1 MIQHIIGLNGR
12 LHSGKDT
19 AFEEI
24 DLYFAASG
32 LKAKRI
38 AFADPLKLS
47 AALALGYQP
56 KSVEEAVKIC
66 NDLKEH
72 GIIAIGDSRT
82 APYEDDSC
90 WIDYLDSGLTGRE
103 YLQFYGT
110 EAHRD
115 VFGQDFWVDA
125 CLPPDLFRVD
135 EKYAGVDVLVVT
147 DVRFENEAKRVQNL
161 GGEVWYIDANERLG
175 PLPDDAH
182 PSEHPLPSHC
192 IDHTVENNH
201 ALTEFHLNLHTALDG
216 M

>member
-1 MIQHIIGLNGR
+1 MIEHIIGLNGR

-19 AFEEI
+19 AFAEI

-56 KSVEEAVKIC
+56 KNAEEAVAIC
-66 NDLKEH
+66 NDLKEY
-72 GIIAIGDSRT
+72 GIIAIGDTRT
-82 APYEDDSC
+82 AQGDDGEMWINSEDC
-90 WIDYLDSGLTGRE
+90 GLTGRE

-110 EAHRD
+110 EAHRN
-115 VFGQDFWVDA
+115 VFGKDFWVDA
-125 CLPPDLFRVD
+125 CLPASLSDVD
-135 EKYAGVDVLVVT
+135 DKYLDANVLVVT
-147 DVRFENEAKRVQNL
+147 DVRFENEAQRILDL
-161 GGEVWYIDANERLG
+161 GGEVWQIAATERLG

-182 PSEHPLPSHC
+182 PSEHPLPSAL
-192 IDHTVENNH
+192 ITHTVDNNNSIK
-201 ALTEFHLNLHTALDG
+201 EFALNLHAALDG

>member
-1 MIQHIIGLNGR
+1 MIQTIIGLNGR

-19 AFEEI
+19 AFAEI

-32 LKAKRI
+32 LKAKRV
-38 AFADPLKLS
+38 AFADPLKMS
-47 AALALGYQP
+47 AALALGFQP
-56 KSVEEAVKIC
+56 QTVEDAVAIC
-66 NDLKEH
+66 NDLKEN
-72 GIIAIGDSRT
+72 GVIGVAIGSD
-82 APYEDDSC
+82 AHYEDDEI
-90 WIDYLDSGLTGRE
+90 WVNAADTGITGRE
-103 YLQFYGT
+103 YLQLYGT

-115 VFGQDFWVDA
+115 VFGQDFWVNA
-125 CLPPDLFRVD
+125 TLPKTLSELD

-147 DVRFENEAKRVQNL
+147 DVRFENEAKRVQSL

-201 ALTEFHLNLHTALDG
+201 SLTEFHLNLHAALDG